1 MIVLG
6 IETSCDETA
15 VALYDEDKGIIGH
28 IIHSQIDLHRHYG
41 GVVPELASRDHVK
54 KLGVIVA
61 EVCVSANIELSQIDL
76 IAYTAGPGLAGA
88 LMIGASFAASFAFSL
103 GIKKIAVNHLE
114 AHILAA
120 MINDKELKFPFLS
133 LLVSGGH
140 TQIIFAEK
148 LGKYNLLGETR
159 DDAVGEVLDK
169 AAKMIGI
176 PYPGGKELSELA
188 KIGDANKYK
197 FTKPMINRTGV
208 EMSFSGLKTAFSR
221 SWQDLSF
228 NEECKQDLAASFQA
242 TVVDTLII
250 KMERA
255 LKITNATSMVVAG
268 GVAAN
273 WELRSKIK
281 DLAAAKSLK
290 VFFPPIELCTDNGAM
305 IAFTGFMHYKTHHR
319 VNSDFAIAIYPRW
332 ELDSGE
338 LDSGA

>member
-1 MIVLG
+1 MKIIMIVLG
-6 IETSCDETA
+6 IETSCDETS
-15 VALYDEDKGIIGH
+15 VALYDESNGIIGH

-54 KLGVIVA
+54 KLGVITQKI
-61 EVCVSANIELSQIDL
+61 CRDANITFSAIDL

-88 LMIGASFAASFAFSL
+88 LMVGAGFAASLAFSL

-120 MINDKELKFPFLS
+120 MINNKELKFPFLS

-148 LGKYNLLGETR
+148 LGKYNLLGDTR
-159 DDAVGEVLDK
+159 DDAVGELLDK
-169 AAKMIGI
+169 SAKMIGI

-188 KIGDANKYK
+188 LKGDSSKYK
-197 FTKPMINRTGV
+197 FTKPMINRTGM

-221 SWQDLSF
+221 QWQELNY
-228 NEECKQDLAASFQA
+228 NEACKQDLAASLQE

-250 KMERA
+250 KLQRA
-255 LKITNATSMVVAG
+255 LKLTNASSIVVAG

-273 WELRSKIK
+273 WQLRAKLKELATVKGL
-281 DLAAAKSLK
+281 D
-290 VFFPPIELCTDNGAM
+290 VFFPTIELCTDNGAM
-305 IAFTGFMHYKTHHR
+305 VAFAGYMHYNTYNTT
-319 VNSDFAIAIYPRW
+319 NSELAVQIYPRW
-332 ELDSGE
+332 QTGSLD
-338 LDSGA
+338 